1 MRRER
6 DSRGRFISSRGRSLT
21 SRTPLVSS
29 RSRAS
34 TPSTQTHLPSFTDPG
49 LLEDLRS
56 PIPLKKP
63 STPSTEP
70 AIEEDPKTFVEDTNF
85 STSIGESTM
94 AEEGGGGVVNGEHT
108 LFGGGRGRGRGEGGR
123 GEGGRGTEGGRGRIG
138 SSFGFPILD
147 EETNTTMKNIS
158 PSVLPNFY
166 GIRTEDPET
175 FLFEFEVLCRT
186 YDYLQDAQ
194 KLKLFPST
202 LKGAAL
208 KWFMSLNSSSIRTW
222 EDMKQA
228 FLERYL
234 DYCMPVNHKEEVF
247 KMLQKED
254 ENLEDLLER
263 FKYNIKRAQME
274 NLDQDTLKALLLK
287 TIRDEWL
294 DILNM
299 MGKGDI
305 SQLTLP

>member
-1 MRRER
+1 M
-6 DSRGRFISSRGRSLT
+6 
-21 SRTPLVSS
+21 
-29 RSRAS
+29 
-34 TPSTQTHLPSFTDPG
+34 
-49 LLEDLRS
+49 
-56 PIPLKKP
+56 
-63 STPSTEP
+63 
-70 AIEEDPKTFVEDTNF
+70 
-85 STSIGESTM
+85 
-94 AEEGGGGVVNGEHT
+94 
-108 LFGGGRGRGRGEGGR
+108 FGGGRGRGRGEGGK
-123 GEGGRGTEGGRGRIG
+123 GEGGRGAEGGRGRIG

-166 GIRTEDPET
+166 GLKTEDPET

-274 NLDQDTLKALLLK
+274 NLDQDTLKALLL
-287 TIRDEWL
+287 
-294 DILNM
+294 
-299 MGKGDI
+299 
-305 SQLTLP
+305 